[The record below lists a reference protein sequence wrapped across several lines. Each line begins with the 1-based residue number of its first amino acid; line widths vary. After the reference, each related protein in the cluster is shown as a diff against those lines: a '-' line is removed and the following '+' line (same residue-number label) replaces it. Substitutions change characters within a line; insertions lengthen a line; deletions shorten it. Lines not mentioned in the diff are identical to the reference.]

1 MAGQLATWRL
11 LLREDPRK
19 PTVCPFSVPE
29 PACSVPSLLV
39 GLLGH
44 LKACR
49 HAVLR
54 GRRAGAGAAVSTAEH
69 VLRRDVCPASP
80 ARCACCALGAWQ
92 PVTTP
97 LVLVWAA
104 RPSVLL
110 AWGAGPA
117 SSTKSDVPY
126 HTAARSTPPTET
138 AKPHNMHSLALG
150 RARGKRAHGS
160 SGSVS
165 TTRWRR

>member
-1 MAGQLATWRL
+1 MAAQLATWLR

-19 PTVCPFSVPE
+19 PTVGPFSVPK
-29 PACSVPSLLV
+29 PACGVPSLLV

-69 VLRRDVCPASP
+69 GPCRAVCHASP
-80 ARCACCALGAWQ
+80 ARCVCCALGARQ
-92 PVTTP
+92 PATTP
-97 LVLVWAA
+97 IVLVWAA

-110 AWGAGPA
+110 ALGAAPA
-117 SSTKSDVPY
+117 SRRKTDVPY
-126 HTAARSTPPTET
+126 HTLARSTPPTET
-138 AKPHNMHSLALG
+138 AEPHNIHSLALG